1 MSKAEQ
7 PTKPATAPSSS
18 ATNVQCADGIFSKRD
33 DNTSG
38 VTGYPSSLINKAS
51 AAVSAASASR
61 TVGAS
66 RLEDGVI

>member
-18 ATNVQCADGIFSKRD
+18 ATNVQCADGSFCRRD

-38 VTGYPSSLINKAS
+38 VTGYPSSLSNKAS
-51 AAVSAASASR
+51 APVSAARASR
-61 TVGAS
+61 TIGAS
-66 RLEDGVI
+66 GVEDGVI